1 VRLIRLCLALALTVA
16 GETRAQPAVD
26 ERPLPPVAR
35 ANRQLLL
42 VRSSS
47 WTTSWGTL
55 QQYERTATGA
65 WVAADAEFPVDLG
78 RHGMAWGRGLH
89 PRPTSGASKTEGD
102 GKSPAGVFALGSA
115 FGAAD
120 SLPDEARG
128 FPYLQTQATT
138 YCVEDVRSSFYNQII
153 DAHDV
158 ARTSWEKWSELRRRD
173 GLFDWGVVVRQNAP
187 DTQKGAGSCVF
198 LHVWRGPRVPTSGCT
213 AMARDRIAAVL
224 RWLDP
229 AAQPL
234 LVQLPQAVLEGVR
247 SAWGL
252 PP

>member
-1 VRLIRLCLALALTVA
+1 V
-16 GETRAQPAVD
+16 
-26 ERPLPPVAR
+26 
-35 ANRQLLL
+35 
-42 VRSSS
+42 
-47 WTTSWGTL
+47 
-55 QQYERTATGA
+55 
-65 WVAADAEFPVDLG
+65 
-78 RHGMAWGRGLH
+78 
-89 PRPTSGASKTEGD
+89 SKTEGD

-115 FGAAD
+115 FGTAD
-120 SLPDEARG
+120 SLPGEARG

-138 YCVEDVRSSFYNQII
+138 YCVEDVRSGFYNQII

-158 ARTSWEKWSELRRRD
+158 TRTSWEKWSELRRRD

-247 SAWGL
+247 VAWGL